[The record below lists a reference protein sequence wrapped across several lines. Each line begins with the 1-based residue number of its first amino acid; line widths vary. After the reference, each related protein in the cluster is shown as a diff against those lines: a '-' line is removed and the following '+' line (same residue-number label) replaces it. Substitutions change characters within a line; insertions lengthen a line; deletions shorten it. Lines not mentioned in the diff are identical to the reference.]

1 MSTNMAITLAVF
13 QATFIESHILKLSL
27 EESGASI
34 GVDGLSCDEAAVIAD
49 QEEAGSGDF
58 IDLSLASQRDARSIG
73 RSALWV
79 PFWVFSG
86 GVDASR

>member
-34 GVDGLSCDEAAVIAD
+34 GVDGLSCDEASVITD
-49 QEEAGSGDF
+49 
-58 IDLSLASQRDARSIG
+58 
-73 RSALWV
+73 
-79 PFWVFSG
+79 
-86 GVDASR
+86 

>member
-1 MSTNMAITLAVF
+1 MSTNMAIALAGF
-13 QATFIESHILKLSL
+13 QAPFIESHILKLSL
-27 EESGASI
+27 EEGRASI
-34 GVDGLSCDEAAVIAD
+34 SVDGLSCDEAAVIGD
-49 QEEAGSGDF
+49 QEEAGSGDLL
-58 IDLSLASQRDARSIG
+58 DLSLASQRDARGIG